1 MSKMVSVANYHTP
14 GIAGRKGLGKAT
26 PLANS
31 FSLIEYNQNLR
42 FLIMDCPTN
51 STIPL
56 YLKEFDRLHVTD
68 VVRVCEPTYAKERLN
83 DHNVQVHVSILG
95 CNELIAHGR

>member
-56 YLKEFDRLHVTD
+56 YLK
-68 VVRVCEPTYAKERLN
+68 
-83 DHNVQVHVSILG
+83 
-95 CNELIAHGR
+95 